1 MGVSQLTLPALGL
14 LATFI
19 LLLNHYH
26 NAVPSLW
33 IDMLVVYRGMWLVLL
48 FVFLSGYSN
57 FHSFSISFPLTFNIR
72 FNIFVWEKF
81 NINYLTI
88 FDIEQSKKNGSNY
101 YDFFEVFIFLNI
113 LILIF
118 KLLIFMQY
126 KQLIN

>member
-1 MGVSQLTLPALGL
+1 
-14 LATFI
+14 
-19 LLLNHYH
+19 
-26 NAVPSLW
+26 
-33 IDMLVVYRGMWLVLL
+33 MLVVYRGMWLVLL